1 MIKMMNSKRIA
12 CKAGPVLMLLS
23 LLTFCWVASARADSI
38 VLTDLG
44 VGNTYNPTTGWE
56 IIPGDAFAD
65 EFTPTA
71 NLSVSAIDVALGN
84 ITGVA
89 TSAANGVDFALFTT
103 VAGSP
108 GTLLSSFGEVTSF
121 PDFGPTQCTAGTCAI
136 QTLTPASSVSL
147 TSGVSYWLV
156 GSAGGAGTD
165 AVWNMS
171 NSAGGV
177 TQFMAGSTGW
187 VPVVAGN
194 SQGAFALV
202 GTASTSTS
210 GGTGGAPTG
219 VPEPPM
225 IILLGVGLSAL
236 CALGLRKK
244 QFLNGVARI

>member
-1 MIKMMNSKRIA
+1 MIKMMNSKQIA

-23 LLTFCWVASARADSI
+23 LLSFCWVGSARADSI
-38 VLTDLG
+38 VLSNLG
-44 VGNTYNPTTGWE
+44 AGNTYNTTSGWE
-56 IIPGDAFAD
+56 IIPGAEFAD

-84 ITGVA
+84 ITGVP

-108 GTLLSSFGEVTSF
+108 GTLLSSLGEVTSF
-121 PDFGPTQCTAGTCAI
+121 PDFGPTECTAGTCAI

-156 GSAGGAGTD
+156 ASAGGAGTD

-177 TQFMAGSTGW
+177 TQFMQDSQGW
-187 VPVVAGN
+187 INVNPGN

-202 GTASTSTS
+202 GTTS
-210 GGTGGAPTG
+210 GSGPTG

-225 IILLGVGLSAL
+225 IVLLAVGLSAL
-236 CALGLRKK
+236 CVLGLRKE
-244 QFLNGVARI
+244 QFLNRLARI

>member
-1 MIKMMNSKRIA
+1 MIKMMSSKQIA

-38 VLTDLG
+38 VLSNLG
-44 VGNTYNPTTGWE
+44 VGNAFNTTTGWE

-103 VAGSP
+103 TAGSP
-108 GTLLSSFGEVTSF
+108 GTLLASFGEVTSF
-121 PDFGPTQCTAGTCAI
+121 PDFGPTQCTGGTCAI
-136 QTLTPASSVSL
+136 ETLTSASSVSL

-156 GSAGGAGTD
+156 ASAGGAGTD

-171 NSAGGV
+171 NSAGGI
-177 TQFMAGSTGW
+177 TQFMQDSQGW
-187 VPVVAGN
+187 INVNPGTN
-194 SQGAFALV
+194 QGAFALV
-202 GTASTSTS
+202 GTTSTS
-210 GGTGGAPTG
+210 GGGPTG

-225 IILLGVGLSAL
+225 IVLLAVGLSAL
-236 CALGLRKK
+236 CVLGLRKE
-244 QFLNGVARI
+244 QFLNRLASI